1 MANYFIGWDVGA
13 WYCDNNA
20 KSKDALVILNSKG
33 EIIGKPWRANL
44 SNLIN
49 TESCLEKFLEQL
61 FTLCKASG
69 MVDTDDQICLA
80 IDAPLGF
87 PVGFRKLLCKGE
99 IYKLSELE
107 SSYSIDR
114 NRHIYNPYLYR
125 ETERILYEKF
135 GKVPLSP
142 IQHMIGAQATKGIHF
157 LNHFKL
163 ERISRGVWKNDN
175 LKVIEAYP
183 ATVNNSLLAL
193 SVESA
198 ALLKLSQAK
207 IEAGKLSPAK
217 QDRFDAYKC
226 AVVAKAFVE
235 EKDSLIAPIGVIDE
249 GEGWIWT
256 FEN

>member
-13 WYCDNNA
+13 WYCDNNS
-20 KSKDALVILNSKG
+20 KSKDALVILNSEG
-33 EIIGKPWRANL
+33 EIIGKPWRGNL

-69 MVDTDDQICLA
+69 IDDTVDQICLA
-80 IDAPLGF
+80 IDTPLGF
-87 PVGFRKLLCKGE
+87 PVGFRKLLMEGE
-99 IYKLSELE
+99 T
-107 SSYSIDR
+107 IDIR
-114 NRHIYNPYLYR
+114 PPAEKKVKTNRHIYNPYLYR

-142 IQHMIGAQATKGIHF
+142 ILHMIGAQATKGIHF

-163 ERISRGVWKNDN
+163 ERASLGVWGKDN
-175 LKVIEAYP
+175 LTVIEAYP
-183 ATVNNSLLAL
+183 ATVKNSNL
-193 SVESA
+193 SLSDDSA
-198 ALLKLSQAK
+198 TIFKSSLREL
-207 IEAGKLSPAK
+207 EAGNLSPAK

-235 EKDSLIAPIGVIDE
+235 EKDSLIAPEGKIDAS
-249 GEGWIWT
+249 EGWIWT
-256 FEN
+256 KK